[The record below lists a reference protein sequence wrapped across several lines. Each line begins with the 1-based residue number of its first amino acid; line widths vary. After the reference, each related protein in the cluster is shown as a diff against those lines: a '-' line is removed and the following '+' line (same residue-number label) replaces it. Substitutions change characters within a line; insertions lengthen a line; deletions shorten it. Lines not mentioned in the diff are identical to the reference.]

1 MTGDGPELRNVLGLL
16 DASYDFNAWHW
27 QPDTG
32 QDYICISAVLVQH
45 TSWSNVERALDRL
58 DAAGACSLA
67 AIDQLPEQELA
78 SLIRPAGTQRMKARR
93 LRSLARLASER
104 GGLRSLLSPSAQPAG
119 ELRSLLI
126 ATHGIGPETAD
137 AILLYAAGHAVFQID
152 AYTVRIMRR
161 LGLGPENDGYDAWQR
176 WFQQAL
182 PADVDAYRRD
192 HALIVLH
199 GKERCRPQPRC
210 DGCCLLERCPAGQ
223 ERRGLSPAPRRASI
237 PTRC

>member
-1 MTGDGPELRNVLGLL
+1 MTGDSSELRNVLGLL
-16 DASYDFNAWHW
+16 DSAYDFDAWHW
-27 QPDTG
+27 QPETG
-32 QDYICISAVLVQH
+32 PDYICISAVLDQH
-45 TSWSNVERALDRL
+45 TSWRNVEHAVAALN
-58 DAAGACSLA
+58 AAGACSLA
-67 AIDQLPEQELA
+67 AIDRLPEQELA

-104 GGLRSLLSPSAQPAG
+104 GGLRSLLSLPAG
-119 ELRSLLI
+119 ELRPLLL

-137 AILLYAAGHAVFQID
+137 AILLYAAGHAVFQVD

-161 LGLGPENDGYDAWQR
+161 LGLGPENDGYEDWQR

-192 HALIVLH
+192 HALFVLH
-199 GKERCRPQPRC
+199 GKERCQPQPRC
-210 DGCCLLERCPAGQ
+210 DGCCLLEACPAGQ

>member
-1 MTGDGPELRNVLGLL
+1 MTGDSSELRTVLGLL
-16 DASYDFNAWHW
+16 DDAYDFDAWHW
-27 QPDTG
+27 QPETSP
-32 QDYICISAVLVQH
+32 DYICISAVLVQH
-45 TSWSNVERALDRL
+45 TSWRNVERALAAL
-58 DAAGACSLA
+58 DAAGVCSLA
-67 AIDQLPEQELA
+67 AIDQLAEQELA

-104 GGLRSLLSPSAQPAG
+104 GGLRSLLSLPAN
-119 ELRSLLI
+119 ELRPLLL

-152 AYTVRIMRR
+152 AYTVRIMHR
-161 LGLGPENDGYDAWQR
+161 LGLGPGGNGYDTWQR

-199 GKERCRPQPRC
+199 GKERCRPPPRC

-237 PTRC
+237 PTR